1 MITIENTEYKD
12 YELKLDYKYDEIDY
26 EDFVEDY
33 YFGFM
38 HKVRATHN
46 DKKKV
51 IITPVFKIKTMCD
64 SKLYYYLNQKMNNMF
79 DSTTGHLGSRRDYIF
94 DLTFDDKFDSS
105 DSGSVCLHD
114 ALIESYDIDE
124 HGLVTFNVVFTYVH
138 SVEGIYEFINY
149 IGDYE
154 IPKTVT
160 GNYKEYIKMHN
171 CKHQCWKL
179 A

>member
-26 EDFVEDY
+26 KNSIEDY
-33 YFGFM
+33 WIGFM
-38 HKVRATHN
+38 YKVRITHN

-79 DSTTGHLGSRRDYIF
+79 DSATGHLGSRRDYIF

-105 DSGSVCLHD
+105 DSGSVCLYNTFV
-114 ALIESYDIDE
+114 ESYDIDE
-124 HGLVTFNVVFTYVH
+124 HGFVTFSIGYDYVH
-138 SVEGIYEFINY
+138 SVEGVHEFINY
-149 IGDYE
+149 MGTYE
-154 IPKTVT
+154 IPKTFT
-160 GNYKEYIKMHN
+160 GNYKDYIDIHN
-171 CKHQCWKL
+171 CKSQCWKL